1 MKKIGIYTFWNVP
14 NYGTFLQAYALQ
26 KKIQLLSNNIEVK
39 QIGYLNQ
46 KHYANYYSVVD
57 FSVKYWCINPHFY
70 KKTLKNVINIR
81 KIYNRRKFLDYY
93 NMIPHIKIKNEKELI
108 NICLDNIVL
117 GSDIIWDFSIDI
129 FGKDEFLFGN
139 KFKNTKIISYASS
152 FGTIKKDNKIPNY
165 VKQGINNLYKIA
177 VRDKNSKDIVEKMLN
192 KKAEIV
198 LDPTLIY
205 DFKNDE
211 NIVKPNQNKYI
222 IVYGSF
228 FTDKLIEEARK
239 YADEHGLKIICLNSL
254 NDIYDWCDETI
265 DQDELNPFEWA
276 GYFKYAEIIMTCTYH
291 GLLFGLIFNKKIVF
305 NPTQFILDKAMSLIN
320 ELNLKEVLIDT
331 TSFFNKVEYSWD
343 YNIIN
348 MKLSELKTKSILY
361 LRESLDL

>member
-1 MKKIGIYTFWNVP
+1 M
-14 NYGTFLQAYALQ
+14 
-26 KKIQLLSNNIEVK
+26 
-39 QIGYLNQ
+39 
-46 KHYANYYSVVD
+46 
-57 FSVKYWCINPHFY
+57 
-70 KKTLKNVINIR
+70 
-81 KIYNRRKFLDYY
+81 
-93 NMIPHIKIKNEKELI
+93 
-108 NICLDNIVL
+108 
-117 GSDIIWDFSIDI
+117 
-129 FGKDEFLFGN
+129 
-139 KFKNTKIISYASS
+139 
-152 FGTIKKDNKIPNY
+152 
-165 VKQGINNLYKIA
+165 
-177 VRDKNSKDIVEKMLN
+177 
-192 KKAEIV
+192 
-198 LDPTLIY
+198 
-205 DFKNDE
+205 
-211 NIVKPNQNKYI
+211 
-222 IVYGSF
+222 
-228 FTDKLIEEARK
+228 
-239 YADEHGLKIICLNSL
+239 KIICLNSL